1 MLKGAGESV
10 QFYLNRILK
19 EAKERGE
26 QGKIEWVREFKAL
39 FDCYLQERLNA
50 SSGKETKK
58 ETNTSNTTNN
68 QSTTKQTPVPT
79 LQGNVWYLEGVKG
92 RDEPVEVKIDS
103 MQQRLVISK
112 CSECVVRV
120 SGKCTA
126 VSLEQG
132 TRVGLLVTDPIVST
146 LEVLNS
152 TKCQVQLQQSCPTMT
167 VDNCEGVQVFLGEGV
182 EKQFE
187 LLTCKSNEVNL
198 YRAAGE
204 GFGAEIPVPEQFKSY
219 FDSEGK
225 LHTEPV
231 KHAGA

>member
-1 MLKGAGESV
+1 MLKAAGESV

-26 QGKIEWVREFKAL
+26 EGKIEWVREFKAL
-39 FDCYLQERLNA
+39 FDCYLQERL
-50 SSGKETKK
+50 SSSSDSKQKA
-58 ETNTSNTTNN
+58 TSTNN
-68 QSTTKQTPVPT
+68 KQSTTKQQTPVPT

-112 CSECVVRV
+112 CSECVVMV

-132 TRVGLLVTDPIVST
+132 TRVGLLITDPIVST

-152 TKCQVQLQQSCPTMT
+152 TKCQVQLQQSCPTVT